1 MTDERSPEH
10 LTTLAKGLSVL
21 TSFSRENPSMTLSE
35 VAKRTG
41 LNPAVARRCLL
52 TLCDLGYVGKTD
64 NQFTLRPEVLVFATL
79 FNETFDLDN
88 IIRPSLQDLRTQT
101 GHSASFTLLTG
112 GDVLYVAH
120 ISTQRV
126 IRLQANTGTRFP
138 ALVTST
144 GRCILSTWQDHEIR
158 QFIAQYPV
166 SEMTDKTTTD
176 PEALF
181 QAVIAARRQ
190 GYAMISDELEY
201 GITSLAV
208 PVTVA
213 GHGVVGAVN
222 SSATT
227 NRVNMETFV
236 DERLAAVQDTADKI
250 SQRLKTAPALL
261 AAIRTIK

>member
-1 MTDERSPEH
+1 MTNERSPDH
-10 LTTLAKGLSVL
+10 LSTLTKGLSVL
-21 TSFSRENPSMTLSE
+21 TSFSRENPSITLSE
-35 VAKRTG
+35 VEARTG

-52 TLCDLGYVGKTD
+52 TRATWAMCKTD
-64 NQFTLRPEVLVFATL
+64 NRFTLRPEVLVFATL

-112 GDVLYVAH
+112 GDILYVAH

-158 QFIAQYPV
+158 QFISQYPV
-166 SEMTDKTTTD
+166 TKMTDKTVTD

-181 QAVIAARRQ
+181 AAVIEARQ
-190 GYAMISDELEY
+190 AGYAMISDELEY
-201 GITSLAV
+201 GITSVAV

-213 GHGVVGAVN
+213 GYGVVGAVN

-227 NRVNMETFV
+227 IVDLATFI
-236 DERLAAVQDTADKI
+236 DERLDAVQPRRTR
-250 SQRLKTAPALL
+250 SSMTKTAPALL
-261 AAIRTIK
+261 AAIRSMT